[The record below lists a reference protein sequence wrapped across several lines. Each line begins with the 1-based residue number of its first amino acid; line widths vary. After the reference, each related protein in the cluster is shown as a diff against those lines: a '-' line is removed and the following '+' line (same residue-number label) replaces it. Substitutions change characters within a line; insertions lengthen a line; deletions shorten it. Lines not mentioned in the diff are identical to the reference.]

1 MTTPLQRA
9 KHLLAKAV
17 DPATTPEEART
28 TALIACQL
36 IVSSGI
42 ELVSPSGA
50 PDRTAPN
57 GVSLDS
63 SDPDSAFNALFNI
76 MFGGAQK
83 VMLTHDRVCAHC
95 GRPCRGGTAVWY
107 RRGQVAHEGCW
118 AP

>member
-1 MTTPLQRA
+1 VVTSPLQRA

-17 DPATTPEEART
+17 DPATSEEEART
-28 TALIACQL
+28 TALIACRL
-36 IVSSGI
+36 IASSGI
-42 ELVSPSGA
+42 ELVSRESDRSA
-50 PDRTAPN
+50 P
-57 GVSLDS
+57 GMSLDS

-83 VMLTHDRVCAHC
+83 VMLTHPRACAHC
-95 GRPCRGGTAVWY
+95 GRPCAAGTAVWY

>member
-17 DPATTPEEART
+17 DPATSEEEART
-28 TALIACQL
+28 TALIACRL
-36 IVSSGI
+36 IASSGI
-42 ELVSPSGA
+42 ELVSRQAEHS
-50 PDRTAPN
+50 TQ
-57 GVSLDS
+57 GVAMDS
-63 SDPDSAFNALFNI
+63 ADPDSALSALFNV

-83 VMLTHDRVCAHC
+83 VMLTNPRACAHC
-95 GRPCRGGTAVWY
+95 GRPCAPGTAVWY